1 MTGSEKNSYR
11 LEELEAAGVG
21 DLFGQDA
28 PRLPMPGFLMLDR
41 VIRVSDTGGAFEKG
55 EIIGELDIRPDLWFF
70 QYHFQGDPVMPGN
83 LELEALMQ
91 LAGFFM
97 GWKGYKGRARALGAG
112 EIRYSGEV
120 LPTADKAVFQLD
132 IRRVR
137 TTPIL
142 LVVADGTVLCGD
154 RVVATAKQIKVGV
167 F

>member
-1 MTGSEKNSYR
+1 MAENAKTRYDR
-11 LEELEAAGVG
+11 DELEDAGTG
-21 DLFGQDA
+21 LLFGQDA

-55 EIIGELDIRPDLWFF
+55 EAIGELDIRPDLWFF
-70 QYHFQGDPVMPGN
+70 QYHFNGDPVMPGN

-91 LAGFFM
+91 LAGFYM
-97 GWKGYKGRARALGAG
+97 GWRGYKGRARALGAG

-120 LPTADKAVFQLD
+120 LPTADKVIFQLD
-132 IRRVR
+132 VRRVR